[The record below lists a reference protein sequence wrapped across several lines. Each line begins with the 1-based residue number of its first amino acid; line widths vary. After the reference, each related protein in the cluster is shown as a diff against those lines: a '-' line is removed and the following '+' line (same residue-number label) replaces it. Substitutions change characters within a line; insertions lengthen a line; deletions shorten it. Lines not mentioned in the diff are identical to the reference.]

1 MLVGSLS
8 VGFLCG
14 LRLLLLLGS
23 GSLLLLFAG
32 HGKKFCNAL
41 VRYSAGRGK
50 KKFCGWPLLL
60 FAGRGSF
67 KGQREILQQAR
78 GGLSGEK
85 QEKRNFEQEK
95 RACR

>member
-8 VGFLCG
+8 VGCLCG

-32 HGKKFCNAL
+32 HG
-41 VRYSAGRGK
+41 

-85 QEKRNFEQEK
+85 QEKRNFEQVKEGLSVDPIFI
-95 RACR
+95 